1 MNNTGKK
8 RIGLFGGTFDPIHCG
23 HVKAAESVQQIF
35 AFDRI
40 LFIPSYIPP
49 HKESVDVAS
58 AEHRLKMVELALSSF
73 DRFSPSS
80 IEIDARG
87 TSYSIV
93 TLNRIKEMFPQTD
106 IYFLLGIDAF
116 LEIETWK
123 DYEDVLEQCSFI
135 VMSRPGYSLDDARGV
150 LTDKYNQSMVEV
162 RGPVQKEDAGFFFH
176 KIYLLRIHTLDI
188 SSSEVRR
195 RVGKN
200 QSIEGLVPE
209 IVENYIKERRLYLQK
224 NEH

>member
-23 HVKAAESVQQIF
+23 HVKAAESVQRIF
-35 AFDRI
+35 DFDRI

-58 AEHRLKMVELALSSF
+58 AEHRLKMVELALTPF

-93 TLNRIKEMFPQTD
+93 TLNRIKEMFPRAD

-116 LEIETWK
+116 VEIETWK
-123 DYEDVLEQCSFI
+123 DYENVLEQCSFI
-135 VMSRPGYSLDDARGV
+135 VMSRPGYSLDQAKQV
-150 LTDKYNQSMVEV
+150 LSDKYNQRIIEV
-162 RGPVQKEDAGFFFH
+162 RGPVPMDNAGFFIH
-176 KIYLLRIHTLDI
+176 KIFLCPIHTLDI
-188 SSSEVRR
+188 SSSEVRK

-209 IVENYIKERRLYLQK
+209 NVGNYIKEKRLYLRK
-224 NEH
+224 

>member
-23 HVKAAESVQQIF
+23 HLKAAESVQRIF
-35 AFDRI
+35 SFDKI

-49 HKESVDVAS
+49 HKESADVAS

-80 IEIDARG
+80 IEIEARG

-106 IYFLLGIDAF
+106 IFFLLGVDAF

-135 VMSRPGYSLDDARGV
+135 VMSRPGYSLDDAKDT
-150 LTDKYNQSMVEV
+150 LAEKYNQRMIEISEPI
-162 RGPVQKEDAGFFFH
+162 GGEDKELLFH
-176 KIYLLRIHTLDI
+176 KIYLLAIHTLDI
-188 SSSEVRR
+188 SSSEVRKRVR
-195 RVGKN
+195 RN
-200 QSIEGLVPE
+200 QPIEGLVPE
-209 IVENYIKERRLYLQK
+209 NVENYIKERRLYLREK
-224 NEH
+224 

>member
-23 HVKAAESVQQIF
+23 HVKAAESVQRIF
-35 AFDRI
+35 DFDRI

-58 AEHRLKMVELALSSF
+58 AEHRLKMVELALTPF

-93 TLNRIKEMFPQTD
+93 TLNRIKEMFPRAD

-116 LEIETWK
+116 VEIETWK
-123 DYEDVLEQCSFI
+123 DYENVLEQCSFI
-135 VMSRPGYSLDDARGV
+135 VMSRPGYSLDQAKQV
-150 LTDKYNQSMVEV
+150 LSDKYNQRIIEV
-162 RGPVQKEDAGFFFH
+162 RGPVPMDNAGFFIH
-176 KIYLLRIHTLDI
+176 KIFLCPIHTLDI
-188 SSSEVRR
+188 SSSEVRK

-209 IVENYIKERRLYLQK
+209 IVGNYIKEKRLYLRK
-224 NEH
+224 

>member
-23 HVKAAESVQQIF
+23 HVKAAESVQRIF
-35 AFDRI
+35 DFDRI

-58 AEHRLKMVELALSSF
+58 AEHRLKMVELALTPF

-93 TLNRIKEMFPQTD
+93 TLNRIKEMFPRAD

-116 LEIETWK
+116 VEIETWK
-123 DYEDVLEQCSFI
+123 DYENVLEQCSFI
-135 VMSRPGYSLDDARGV
+135 VMSRPGYSLDQAKQV
-150 LTDKYNQSMVEV
+150 LSDKYNQRIIEV
-162 RGPVQKEDAGFFFH
+162 RGPVPMDNAGFFIH
-176 KIYLLRIHTLDI
+176 KIYLCPIHTLDI
-188 SSSEVRR
+188 SSSEVRK

-209 IVENYIKERRLYLQK
+209 NVGNYIKEKRLYLRK
-224 NEH
+224 